1 MVADELDVRAAEI
14 HSQVLVVHEVVGGRL
29 LEDGGKKHRSLV
41 IDMVAL
47 GDVIDI
53 VTELLDSIGGKA
65 GGIYLTK
72 NAVQAG
78 RLGLD
83 RLVLGNEVL
92 LFKDGGFSFASHIR
106 QFVFLFIPID
116 VRFLACSRQEGLAV
130 PCGHGSSGWW
140 LHLWSI
146 PGSRQSHGDACLP
159 IGGQ

>member
-1 MVADELDVRAAEI
+1 
-14 HSQVLVVHEVVGGRL
+14 
-29 LEDGGKKHRSLV
+29 
-41 IDMVAL
+41 MVAL

-116 VRFLACSRQEGLAV
+116 VRFLHVPVKKVSQCLA
-130 PCGHGSSGWW
+130 GTAAA
-140 LHLWSI
+140 
-146 PGSRQSHGDACLP
+146 D
-159 IGGQ
+159 GGCIC